1 MSPVGRENDHCRD
14 HFRPS
19 GELSYMSICMHECR
33 SNEHIFGS
41 QRVGLRE
48 FLNRAIL
55 DILFSVDAAPALPRR
70 VSSFYRSS

>member
-1 MSPVGRENDHCRD
+1 MSPVGRGNDHCRD

-33 SNEHIFGS
+33 SNENILDHKG
-41 QRVGLRE
+41 VGLRE